1 MTVFH
6 VSTSGSDL
14 SDGSEATPWRT
25 INHAAQLAVAGDTV
39 LVHAGEYR
47 EWVKPLNGG
56 LSDARRITYAA
67 ADGEH
72 VVIKGSERVT
82 GWERED
88 GDVWRAVVPNA
99 LFGDWNPF
107 ALEVEGDWVVRP
119 VAPEPRVH
127 LGDVYLNGVS
137 LYEVTSKDVLAAPE
151 RRTTITDDRT
161 GQVVDVDAPE
171 ETVFVWYAEVGEH
184 DTTIWANFS
193 GADPNQELVEINVRR
208 SVFYP
213 TRNHVDYITVRGFEL
228 AQAATPWAPPTADQP
243 GLIGPNWAKGW
254 IIEDN
259 HIHHAKCS
267 AVSLGKEASTGDNFF
282 TRRRDKPGYQYQL
295 ESVFTARQHGW
306 AKERIGSHIVRNNV
320 IHDCGQNGIVGHLG
334 CVFSRIHDN
343 EIYRVATKREFYGHE
358 IGGIKLHA
366 AIDVEIAHNH
376 IHHTALGVWS
386 DWQTQGTRITRNVF
400 HDNSR
405 DLYVEVSHGPYVV
418 DHNVFASKAAIE
430 TMSDGGAYVGNL
442 VAGTLLLQP
451 VMERPTPYHVP
462 HSTEVA
468 GYASIYGGDDR
479 WIGNVFV
486 GNGGDATE
494 VGDAY
499 GDEAWASTLITHG
512 TGVYDGHPASLEEY
526 LDAVNAALPG
536 DVNIF
541 FELKNPVFLRDNVS
555 LDGAKP
561 YEREQ
566 DPLVDAAAA
575 DVSVTDADGSVTLSI
590 TLPDN
595 FADHLVPV
603 VTTADLGR
611 VRMVD
616 ADFENPDGSP
626 LVLDVDLLG
635 ERRDAPSVA
644 GPVFG
649 LGGGKNTVTIWSGP
663 DA

>member
-1 MTVFH
+1 MTVHH
-6 VSTSGSDL
+6 VSTSGSDQF
-14 SDGSEATPWRT
+14 DGTEAKPWRT

-39 LVHAGEYR
+39 LVHAGVYR
-47 EWVKPLNGG
+47 EWVKPRNGG

-82 GWERED
+82 GWQQED
-88 GDVWRAVVPNA
+88 GDVWRVTVANS
-99 LFGDWNPF
+99 LFGDHNPF

-119 VAPEPRVH
+119 ISPASSKH

-137 LYEVTSKDVLAAPE
+137 FYELSTKDALAAPK
-151 RRTTITDDRT
+151 RRDTILDDRT
-161 GQVVDVDAPE
+161 GLVVAADDP
-171 ETVFVWYAEVGEH
+171 TSTLYVWYAEVGVD
-184 DTTIWANFS
+184 DTTIWANFQ
-193 GADPNQELVEINVRR
+193 GADPNAELVEINVRR

-213 TRNHVDYITVRGFEL
+213 TTNHVDYITVRGFEL

-259 HIHHAKCS
+259 HIHDAKCS
-267 AVSLGKEASTGDNFF
+267 AVSLGKEAKTGDNYF

-295 ESVFTARQHGW
+295 EAVFTARQHGW
-306 AKERIGSHIVRNNV
+306 AKERIGSHIVRHNV

-366 AIDVEIAHNH
+366 AIDVAIVHNH
-376 IHHTALGVWS
+376 IHHTALALWS
-386 DWQTQGTRITRNVF
+386 DWQTQGTRISRNVF
-400 HDNSR
+400 HDNCR

-418 DHNVFASKAAIE
+418 DHNVFASNAAIE

-451 VMERPTPYHVP
+451 VMDRPTPYHVP

-468 GYASIYGGDDR
+468 GYAAIYGGDDR
-479 WIGNVFV
+479 WVGNIFV
-486 GNGGDATE
+486 GNGEANCDTSRAYDADT
-494 VGDAY
+494 
-499 GDEAWASTLITHG
+499 WAGTLITYG
-512 TGVYDGHPASLEEY
+512 TGVYDGHPASFAEY
-526 LDAVNAALPG
+526 AQRVAEALPG
-536 DVNIF
+536 DVNRF
-541 FELKNPVFLRDNVS
+541 LDLKNPVYLRNN
-555 LDGAKP
+555 LYLAGARP
-561 YEREQ
+561 YEREEGAVVS
-566 DPLVDAAAA
+566 DVAA
-575 DVSVTDADGSVTLSI
+575 DVSITASEGEVTLRI
-590 TLPDN
+590 TLPAN
-595 FADHLVPV
+595 FTERQVPV

-635 ERRDAPSVA
+635 DRRDALAIA
-644 GPVFG
+644 GPLHG
-649 LGGGKNTVTIWSGP
+649 LTGGQNTVTIWRY
-663 DA
+663 